1 MLLFSLVLTVV
12 GAAGALGNLTQP
24 SLRLLW
30 GYTANA
36 ILLIYYAAP
45 LSTIL
50 EVLRTKSSSTL
61 HWPLVLMNT
70 INGALWLAYGLA
82 IHDYFIW
89 VPNGV
94 GVAVR
99 RGGRERCWQECHSR
113 SGPLNWLLL
122 YSSAVQVGLFLL
134 ALILLYPRKGGKRS
148 PTASE
153 AGTAS
158 STRQLT
164 AAASDPDLQRATSE
178 QPRPPPAAFTGI
190 GIGE

>member
-1 MLLFSLVLTVV
+1 MNPPALPALPALFRPQTRDRQLAIMLVFSLVLTVV
-12 GAAGALGNLTQP
+12 GAAGALGKLTQP
-24 SLRLLW
+24 NLRLLW

-50 EVLRTKSSSTL
+50 EVVRSKCSSTL

-94 GVAVR
+94 GA
-99 RGGRERCWQECHSR
+99 
-113 SGPLNWLLL
+113 L
-122 YSSAVQVGLFLL
+122 VGLFLL
-134 ALILLYPRKGGKRS
+134 ALILVYPRKGGGKRS
-148 PTASE
+148 PAASE
-153 AGTAS
+153 AGTAC

-164 AAASDPDLQRATSE
+164 EVASDPDLQRAAAE
-178 QPRPPPAAFTGI
+178 QP
-190 GIGE
+190 